1 MATVGWLLA
10 SKEVTLST
18 SAGTETAERRESNET
33 RIFVSDVTVDAWL
46 SASNEEPPI
55 EIRVTVAQT
64 QWEVNERTA
73 HVLKITNPS
82 AQLVTVPSF
91 HFLNVKGEQ
100 PEIDFYLEEHILK
113 MEVVPIRNPFR
124 PTKSRRRPE
133 KPQPFPTVDL
143 QPKETVSVGFR

>member
-1 MATVGWLLA
+1 LQNGESEVKPVFLFLMLL
-10 SKEVTLST
+10 S
-18 SAGTETAERRESNET
+18 
-33 RIFVSDVTVDAWL
+33 IAWL
-46 SASNEEPPI
+46 AASNEEPPI

-73 HVLKITNPS
+73 HVLKITNRS

-113 MEVVPIRNPFR
+113 MEVVRDSKPISINEKPQA
-124 PTKSRRRPE
+124 RPE
-133 KPQPFPTVDL
+133 KPRPQA
-143 QPKETVSVGFR
+143 PKQGHRVVTTRLSSRHRTGASSARTCAS